1 MDYLIEV
8 YTSAV
13 SNKRVLFWKSYLADC
28 FFTDVAFLMKLT
40 FSLYLIERDEKLN
53 ITVFSITN
61 VS

>member
-1 MDYLIEV
+1 MDDLIEV

-13 SNKRVLFWKSYLADC
+13 SNKRVLFWKSYLAC
-28 FFTDVAFLMKLT
+28 FFTDVAFLIKLT

>member
-1 MDYLIEV
+1 MDDLIEV

-13 SNKRVLFWKSYLADC
+13 SNKRVLFWKSY
-28 FFTDVAFLMKLT
+28 FFTDVAFLIKLA